1 MMVPVIMSI
10 PSPSISEFSIG
21 PLTIHIYA
29 LCLMAGMV
37 VAWWLGRKRWMA
49 RGGLGETFESIAIV
63 AIPAG
68 IVGARIYH
76 VATHW
81 EDYFGEG
88 QNPLSALYI
97 WEGGIAIFGAVTGGA
112 LGAAYV
118 AWRRGARL
126 SAFADCLAPGL
137 IFAQAVGRLGNWFN
151 QELFGGPDDGPLGVR
166 IDPAHRPPEYRDVET
181 FQPTFLYELT
191 WNAAGGFLLL
201 WLDRKFKFG
210 WGKLIALYMVV
221 YGTGRF
227 FIEGIRTDF
236 SYMVGPLR
244 TNQVTALIFIVA
256 GVILFAVLQSLFKG
270 REPWVERAGVDG
282 PDYVAEGEDAAG
294 DRADDSAGDDAAG
307 NSADDSA
314 GDDAE
319 RQRERESERPRE
331 DEPEGDASSAASE
344 AADGRR
350 TEPEAP

>member
-1 MMVPVIMSI
+1 MSI
-10 PSPSISEFSIG
+10 PSPSISEFTLG

-29 LCLMAGMV
+29 LCLMAGMI
-37 VAWWLGRKRWMA
+37 VAWWLGRKRWIA

-63 AIPAG
+63 AIPSG
-68 IVGARIYH
+68 IIGARIYH

-88 QNPLSALYI
+88 RDPISALYI
-97 WEGGIAIFGAVTGGA
+97 WEGGIAIFGAVIGGA

-126 SAFADCLAPGL
+126 SVFADSLAPGL

-151 QELFGGPDDGPLGVR
+151 QELFGGPDDGPLGVE
-166 IDPAHRPPEYRDVET
+166 IDPEHRPPEYRDVET

-191 WNAAGGFLLL
+191 WNVAGGFLLL

-236 SYMVGPLR
+236 SYMVGPFR
-244 TNQVTALIFIVA
+244 TNQVTALVFIIV
-256 GVILFAVLQSLFKG
+256 GLVLFAVLQSLFKG
-270 REPWVERAGVDG
+270 REPWVERAGVGG
-282 PDYVAEGEDAAG
+282 PDYVADE
-294 DRADDSAGDDAAG
+294 DDSGTAESEDEDDSGTAESEDEDDSGTAESVDEDDNG
-307 NSADDSA
+307 TAQDVDDNNTAESADATGSDS
-314 GDDAE
+314 
-319 RQRERESERPRE
+319 
-331 DEPEGDASSAASE
+331 
-344 AADGRR
+344 ADGRSA
-350 TEPEAP
+350 EPKAP

>member
-112 LGAAYV
+112 LGAALGGADRV
-118 AWRRGARL
+118 RGAMRV
-126 SAFADCLAPGL
+126 GL
-137 IFAQAVGRLGNWFN
+137 GGAAALLVTYLLGALVGTAV
-151 QELFGGPDDGPLGVR
+151 
-166 IDPAHRPPEYRDVET
+166 
-181 FQPTFLYELT
+181 
-191 WNAAGGFLLL
+191 
-201 WLDRKFKFG
+201 
-210 WGKLIALYMVV
+210 
-221 YGTGRF
+221 
-227 FIEGIRTDF
+227 
-236 SYMVGPLR
+236 
-244 TNQVTALIFIVA
+244 
-256 GVILFAVLQSLFKG
+256 
-270 REPWVERAGVDG
+270 
-282 PDYVAEGEDAAG
+282 
-294 DRADDSAGDDAAG
+294 
-307 NSADDSA
+307 
-314 GDDAE
+314 
-319 RQRERESERPRE
+319 
-331 DEPEGDASSAASE
+331 
-344 AADGRR
+344 
-350 TEPEAP
+350 